1 MSCSECTS
9 ELCVVRNR
17 KIPLS
22 MRTVCSRGGAAQ
34 VDAMLAKID
43 QQRAERPVAEPRKT
57 HVRTCKPRPPKEPV
71 GTALANRIQGLLG
84 IKAGKGCNCK
94 DLAAKMNAWGI
105 AGCDRERN
113 TIVGALVANRPV
125 LVEALKETSW
135 LLAFGAEHAPEQVLR
150 TGASWLLDRAIEDAR
165 TIAPHPVIKR
175 TPRPKPPRGA
185 IARKS
190 NDALYQK
197 MTASPRPERDP
208 FTSDPV
214 FHFGAHLWPIVGCWE
229 HHVDIWNELAG
240 KITGRC
246 IVGIAECTGCGTV
259 STAEVIARLSDRFE
273 VFTVPNTK
281 EGENPTFTELVKR
294 MPKGQN
300 DVFLYAHGKGMK
312 PATRVSAAVKVWVDV
327 MYRTVIFNHGEIV
340 RRMAQGYKTFGSL
353 RAFGKAPLSPAFSW
367 HYAGTFFAVRSKHLE
382 RTKHVKAGYGGVEA
396 WPGNNFPANEAWCE
410 FGDNRSIMSHY
421 DAKEMCSGEIEQ
433 AVNQLV
439 ERNAR
444 RHKHRKLIAVT
455 TCNLHG
461 SEEIRNDIRVT
472 LDSIADHCAS
482 DVLVVDDGS
491 PIAYQEHVKELCH
504 SRGFRFIGTWRN
516 GGISLAKNLCLNE
529 FLEQPKYSHL
539 IMLDDDVRVISDEFE
554 STYTNAM
561 ERSGVGILSWN
572 DPAYTGANPE
582 PHGELAASNHTCGC
596 CVVVSRECA
605 ESTGLYKVMPGKWG
619 REHSEYYQRS
629 AVKFG
634 KPGVYLDVPNSKE
647 LLVLASNA
655 SVFTHEE
662 KLASNEINRIFLGS
676 DA

>member
-1 MSCSECTS
+1 MRIPDVWKSEIEKGTPFGLRAQRAISQIAKPTEPRRSCSGAKRGKCEDCSNLGTLLTAAIETETGQRITCGDCRNYLTGLNRTS
-9 ELCVVRNR
+9 AHDAAAIVQKLYAEISWPPHWRATHSDNDARRNR
-17 KIPLS
+17 IS
-22 MRTVCSRGGAAQ
+22 QMVAT
-34 VDAMLAKID
+34 AMQSA
-43 QQRAERPVAEPRKT
+43 T
-57 HVRTCKPRPPKEPV
+57 
-71 GTALANRIQGLLG
+71 TA
-84 IKAGKGCNCK
+84 C
-94 DLAAKMNAWGI
+94 
-105 AGCDRERN
+105 
-113 TIVGALVANRPV
+113 
-125 LVEALKETSW
+125 
-135 LLAFGAEHAPEQVLR
+135 
-150 TGASWLLDRAIEDAR
+150 
-165 TIAPHPVIKR
+165 R
-175 TPRPKPPRGA
+175 TPRPQRSL
-185 IARKS
+185 IAKKT
-190 NDALYQK
+190 NGALYQK

-208 FTSDPV
+208 FTADPV
-214 FHFGAHLWPIVGCWE
+214 FHFGAHLWPIAGCWE
-229 HHVDIWNELAG
+229 HHVDIWNELASN
-240 KITGRC
+240 ITGRC
-246 IVGIAECTGCGTV
+246 LVGIAECTGCGTV
-259 STAEVIARLSDRFE
+259 STEEVIARLSDRFE
-273 VFTVPNTK
+273 VFTVANTK

-367 HYAGTFFAVRSKHLE
+367 HYAGTFFAVRAKHLE
-382 RTKHVKAGYGGVEA
+382 RTKPVKAGYGGVEA

-433 AVNQLV
+433 AVSHLA

-472 LDSIADHCAS
+472 LDSIAEHCSS
-482 DVLVVDDGS
+482 DVMVVDDGS
-491 PIAYQEHVKELCH
+491 PIAYQEYVKELCH
-504 SRGFRFIGTWRN
+504 ARGFRFIETWRN
-516 GGISLAKNLCLNE
+516 GGISLAKNMCLNE
-529 FLEQPKYSHL
+529 FIEQPKYSHL
-539 IMLDDDVRVISDEFE
+539 IMLDDDVRIISDEFE

-561 ERSGVGILSWN
+561 ESAGVGILSWH
-572 DPAYTGANPE
+572 DPAYTGAKPE
-582 PHGELAASNHTCGC
+582 PHGELMESNHTCGC
-596 CVVVSRECA
+596 CVVVSRECV

-619 REHSEYYQRS
+619 REHSEYYQRA
-629 AVKFG
+629 AVNFG

-662 KLASNEINRIFLGS
+662 KLASNEVNRVFLGA

>member
-1 MSCSECTS
+1 MRIPDVWKSEIQKGTPFGLRAQRAISQAAKPTEPRRSCSGAKRGKCAD
-9 ELCVVRNR
+9 
-17 KIPLS
+17 
-22 MRTVCSRGGAAQ
+22 CSN
-34 VDAMLAKID
+34 L
-43 QQRAERPVAEPRKT
+43 
-57 HVRTCKPRPPKEPV
+57 
-71 GTALANRIQGLLG
+71 GTLLT
-84 IKAGKGCNCK
+84 A
-94 DLAAKMNAWGI
+94 
-105 AGCDRERN
+105 
-113 TIVGALVANRPV
+113 
-125 LVEALKETSW
+125 
-135 LLAFGAEHAPEQVLR
+135 
-150 TGASWLLDRAIEDAR
+150 AIEAETGQRITCGDCRNYLTGLNRTAAHDAVAIVQKLYAEISWPPHWRATHSDNDAR
-165 TIAPHPVIKR
+165 KKR
-175 TPRPKPPRGA
+175 IGEIVATAMQSATTACKTPKPQRFVTA
-185 IARKS
+185 KKS

-197 MTASPRPERDP
+197 MTALPRPERDP
-208 FTSDPV
+208 FTADPV

-229 HHVDIWNELAG
+229 HHVDKWNDLAS

-246 IVGIAECTGCGTV
+246 IVGIAECTGCGTAP
-259 STAEVIARLSDRFE
+259 TAEVIARLSDRFE

-294 MPKGQN
+294 MPKGQD
-300 DVFLYAHGKGMK
+300 DVLLYAHGKGMK
-312 PATRVSAAVKVWVDV
+312 PQTRVSAAVKVWVDV

-367 HYAGTFFAVRSKHLE
+367 HYAGTFFAVRAKHLE
-382 RTKHVKAGYGGVEA
+382 RTKPVKAGYGGVEA

-433 AVNQLV
+433 AVNQLA

-461 SEEIRNDIRVT
+461 SEEIRNDIGVT
-472 LDSIADHCAS
+472 LDSIAEHCAS

-491 PIAYQEHVKELCH
+491 PIAYQEYVKALCH
-504 SRGFRFIGTWRN
+504 SRGFRFFGMCNN
-516 GGISLAKNLCLNE
+516 GGISYAKNACIAE
-529 FLEQPKYSHL
+529 FRNMPKYSHL
-539 IMLDDDVRVISDEFE
+539 IMLDDDVRIISDEFE

-561 ERSGVGILSWN
+561 ERAGVGILSWN

-582 PHGELAASNHTCGC
+582 PHGELVASNHTCGC
-596 CVVVSRECA
+596 CVVVSRECVEA
-605 ESTGLYKVMPGKWG
+605 TGLYKVMPGKWG
-619 REHSEYYQRS
+619 REHSEYYQRA

-634 KPGVYLDVPNSKE
+634 KPGVYLDVPRSKE

-662 KLASNEINRIFLGS
+662 KLASNEINRVFLETES
-676 DA
+676 